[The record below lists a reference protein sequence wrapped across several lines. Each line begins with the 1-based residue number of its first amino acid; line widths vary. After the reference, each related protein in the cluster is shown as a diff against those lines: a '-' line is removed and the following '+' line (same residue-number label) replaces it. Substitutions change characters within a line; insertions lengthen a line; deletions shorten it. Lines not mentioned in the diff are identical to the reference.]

1 MDKPESKQYVPID
14 LQLEIVQSTTQPS
27 TADLMLMAKLFS
39 LGDMGTWVRDVNAPT
54 SEPAKR
60 VMRAWVRKGYA
71 HYVQDQDTKACLL
84 RLNDDCARLCVEAIA
99 SAFEVRIER
108 SMLDQHEPQK
118 LSPLMWI
125 AAAVLT
131 VVIVGLLVASVML

>member
-14 LQLEIVQSTTQPS
+14 LQLEIVQSTTPPS

-39 LGDMGTWVRDVNAPT
+39 LGDMGAWVRDVNAPT

-84 RLNDDCARLCVEAIA
+84 RLNDDCARMCGEAIA
-99 SAFEVRIER
+99 SAFDVRTER
-108 SMLDQHEPQK
+108 SMLDQKHK
-118 LSPLMWI
+118 LYPPLLW
-125 AAAVLT
+125 AEAAVLT
-131 VVIVGLLVASVML
+131 LVIVSLLIWSVLV

>member
-1 MDKPESKQYVPID
+1 MDKPESKSYTPID
-14 LQLEIVQSTTQPS
+14 LQLETTNHPPPS

-39 LGDMGTWVRDVNAPT
+39 LGDMGAWVRDVNAPT

-84 RLNDDCARLCVEAIA
+84 VLGDDCAR
-99 SAFEVRIER
+99 
-108 SMLDQHEPQK
+108 MLDQKQK
-118 LSPLMWI
+118 LSPLMW
-125 AAAVLT
+125 AEAAVLT
-131 VVIVGLLVASVML
+131 LVIVSLLLWSVLL